1 MSQSRQSIEQKKQAV
16 IQAARE
22 SFLGKGYSGTS
33 MDTIAETAGV
43 TKQTVYRYYPSKE
56 RLFAAV
62 MQLLQ
67 SENSNAYRFSNK
79 SLQQELTLFGN
90 WLLEFHLT
98 PEALGI
104 YRLMLTEGA
113 RNKKLF
119 RAFQSTGSRYFLEPL
134 INFLKPR
141 FSDESQLVFAAN
153 MFCTMILSARNK
165 VLLGQ
170 SQRLSATEIQDHV
183 RDVVELFVSMIPE
196 GK

>member
-79 SLQQELTLFGN
+79 SLQQEIAPMN
-90 WLLEFHLT
+90 
-98 PEALGI
+98 LG
-104 YRLMLTEGA
+104 
-113 RNKKLF
+113 
-119 RAFQSTGSRYFLEPL
+119 TGKF
-134 INFLKPR
+134 N
-141 FSDESQLVFAAN
+141 
-153 MFCTMILSARNK
+153 
-165 VLLGQ
+165 
-170 SQRLSATEIQDHV
+170 
-183 RDVVELFVSMIPE
+183 
-196 GK
+196 